1 MSKYV
6 IGLTG
11 GIACGKS
18 NISRSLKAAGVP
30 VIDADEISRGLTAP
44 GGPALPAIRE
54 RFGDAVFDGE
64 ELNRRALSD
73 IVFSDPAA
81 RDALNAIIHPMVLK
95 EIHRQMDETTGPVVM
110 DVPLLYEVGMDAWC
124 DEIWCAYAPQKEQ
137 VRRVRKR
144 GQITYAEALRR
155 IHSQM
160 PVMEKRK
167 RADRVI
173 RTTGTKEES
182 GRAALSLWQEALK
195 RASETGGQNP
205 HE

>member
-18 NISRSLKAAGVP
+18 NLSRALKENGAP
-30 VIDADEISRGLTAP
+30 VIDADEISRALTAK
-44 GGPALPAIRE
+44 GGAALPAIRE
-54 RFGDAVFDGE
+54 RFGDGVFDGD

-73 IVFSDPAA
+73 IVFSDPAQ
-81 RDALNAIIHPMVLK
+81 RDALNAILHPMVLS
-95 EIHRQMDETTGPVVM
+95 EIHHQMDETDGPVVM
-110 DVPLLYEVGMDAWC
+110 DVPLLYEVGMDSWC
-124 DEIWCAYAPQKEQ
+124 QEIWCAYVPQKEQ

-144 GQITYAEALRR
+144 GAITYQEALRR

-167 RADRVI
+167 RADHVI
-173 RTTGTKEES
+173 RTDGTKAES
-182 GRAALSLWQEALK
+182 AEIALKLWQDAMDRLK
-195 RASETGGQNP
+195 SDF
-205 HE
+205 

>member
-30 VIDADEISRGLTAP
+30 VIDADEISRSLTAK
-44 GGPALPAIRE
+44 GGAALPAIRE
-54 RFGDAVFDGE
+54 IWGEAVFDGE

-73 IVFSDPAA
+73 IVFSDPAE
-81 RDALNAIIHPMVLK
+81 RDKLNAIIHPMVLT
-95 EIHRQMDETTGPVVM
+95 EIHRQMDETEGPVVM
-110 DVPLLYEVGMDAWC
+110 DVPLLYEVGMDSWC

-144 GQITYAEALRR
+144 GDITWAEALRR

-160 PVMEKRK
+160 PVMEKRR
-167 RADRVI
+167 RADYVI

-182 GRAALSLWQEALK
+182 GRAAVSLWQNAVK
-195 RASETGGQNP
+195 RAGETGGSKE
-205 HE
+205 HV

>member
-18 NISRSLKAAGVP
+18 NISKALKAAGVP
-30 VIDADEISRGLTAP
+30 VIDADEISRSLTAK

-54 RFGDAVFDGE
+54 KWGEKVFDGE

-81 RDALNAIIHPMVLK
+81 RDALNAIIHPMVLE
-95 EIHRQMDETTGPVVM
+95 EIHRQMDAADGPVVM
-110 DVPLLYEVGMDAWC
+110 DVPLLYEVGMDTWC

-160 PVMEKRK
+160 PVMEKRR
-167 RADRVI
+167 RADHVI

-182 GRAALSLWQEALK
+182 GLAALALWQEALK
-195 RASETGGQNP
+195 RAKKTGGQDE
-205 HE
+205 HV

>member
-30 VIDADEISRGLTAP
+30 VIDADEISRSLTAS

-54 RFGDAVFDGE
+54 KWGEKVFDGE

-73 IVFSDPAA
+73 IVFSDPAE
-81 RDALNAIIHPMVLK
+81 REQLNAIIHPMVLS
-95 EIHRQMDETTGPVVM
+95 EIHRRMDETDGPVVM
-110 DVPLLYEVGMDAWC
+110 DVPLLYEVGMDSWC

-144 GQITYAEALRR
+144 GRITYAEALRR
-155 IHSQM
+155 IHSQL
-160 PVMEKRK
+160 PVMEKRR
-167 RADRVI
+167 RADHMI

-182 GRAALSLWQEALK
+182 GRAALSLWQDAVK
-195 RASETGGQNP
+195 RASETGGNKR

>member
-30 VIDADEISRGLTAP
+30 VIDADEISRNLTAS

-54 RFGDAVFDGE
+54 KWGEKVFDGE

-81 RDALNAIIHPMVLK
+81 RDALNAILHPMVLS
-95 EIHRQMDETTGPVVM
+95 EIRRQLDANDGPVLM
-110 DVPLLYEVGMDAWC
+110 DVPLLYEVGMDSWC
-124 DEIWCAYAPQKEQ
+124 QEIWCAYVPQKEQ
-137 VRRVRKR
+137 MKR
-144 GQITYAEALRR
+144 LVKRDGITGREALRR
-155 IHSQM
+155 IRAQM
-160 PVMEKRK
+160 PTREKAR
-167 RADRVI
+167 RADHVI
-173 RTTGTKEES
+173 RTDGSKENS
-182 GRAALSLWQEALK
+182 ASIVLSLWEQA
-195 RASETGGQNP
+195 ASKGET
-205 HE
+205 HS

>member
-30 VIDADEISRGLTAP
+30 VIDADEISRNLTAA

-54 RFGDAVFDGE
+54 KWGEKVFEGE

-81 RDALNAIIHPMVLK
+81 REQLNAIIHPLVLS
-95 EIHRQMDETTGPVVM
+95 EIHRRMDETDGPVVM
-110 DVPLLYEVGMDAWC
+110 DVPLLYEVGIDSWC

-137 VRRVRKR
+137 VRRVRTR

-160 PVMEKRK
+160 PVMEKRR
-167 RADRVI
+167 RADHMI

-182 GRAALSLWQEALK
+182 GRAALSLGQEAVK
-195 RASETGGQNP
+195 RASETGGNKR

>member
-18 NISRSLKAAGVP
+18 NISRALKEAGVP
-30 VIDADEISRGLTAP
+30 VIDADEISRNVTAK
-44 GGPALPAIRE
+44 GGIALPAIRKA
-54 RFGDAVFDGE
+54 FGDQVFDGD

-73 IVFSDPAA
+73 IVFADPQA
-81 RDALNAIIHPMVLK
+81 RETLNGIIHPMVLS
-95 EIHRQMDETTGPVVM
+95 EIHRQMDETDGPVVM
-110 DVPLLYEVGMDAWC
+110 DVPLLFEVGMDSWC
-124 DEIWCAYAPQKEQ
+124 QEIWCAYVPQKEQ

-144 GQITYAEALRR
+144 GKITYAEALRR

-167 RADRVI
+167 RADHVI

-182 GRAALSLWQEALK
+182 GRMALALWQDAAERFNKAKGELD
-195 RASETGGQNP
+195 P
-205 HE
+205 

>member
-18 NISRSLKAAGVP
+18 NISRALKEAGVP
-30 VIDADEISRGLTAP
+30 VIDADEISRNVTAKGGL
-44 GGPALPAIRE
+44 ALPAIRE
-54 RFGDAVFDGE
+54 AFGEQVFDGE

-73 IVFSDPAA
+73 IVFADPQA
-81 RDALNAIIHPMVLK
+81 REALNGIIHPMVLS
-95 EIHRQMDETTGPVVM
+95 EIHRQMDETDGPVVM
-110 DVPLLYEVGMDAWC
+110 DVPLLFEVGMDSWC
-124 DEIWCAYAPQKEQ
+124 QEIWCAYVPQKEQ

-144 GQITYAEALRR
+144 GKITYAEALRR

-167 RADRVI
+167 RADHVI
-173 RTTGTKEES
+173 HTTGTKEES
-182 GRAALSLWQEALK
+182 GKIALALWQNVINRLNEAKGELD
-195 RASETGGQNP
+195 S
-205 HE
+205 

>member
-18 NISRSLKAAGVP
+18 NISRALKEAGVP
-30 VIDADEISRGLTAP
+30 VIDADEISRNVTAK
-44 GGPALPAIRE
+44 GGPALPAIRAIW
-54 RFGDAVFDGE
+54 GDQVFDGE

-73 IVFSDPAA
+73 IVFADPQA
-81 RDALNAIIHPMVLK
+81 REALNGIIHPMVLS
-95 EIHRQMDETTGPVVM
+95 EIHRQMDETDGPVVM
-110 DVPLLYEVGMDAWC
+110 DVPLLFEVGMDSWC
-124 DEIWCAYAPQKEQ
+124 QEIWCAYVPQKEQ

-144 GQITYAEALRR
+144 GKITYAEALRR

-167 RADRVI
+167 RADHVI

-182 GRAALSLWQEALK
+182 GRMALALWQDAAERFNKAKGELD
-195 RASETGGQNP
+195 P
-205 HE
+205 

>member
-18 NISRSLKAAGVP
+18 NLSRALKENGAP
-30 VIDADEISRGLTAP
+30 VIDADEISRALTAK
-44 GGPALPAIRE
+44 GGAALPAIRE
-54 RFGDAVFDGE
+54 RFGDGVFDGD

-73 IVFSDPAA
+73 IVFSDPAQ
-81 RDALNAIIHPMVLK
+81 RDALNAILHPMVLS
-95 EIHRQMDETTGPVVM
+95 EIHRQMDETDGPVVM
-110 DVPLLYEVGMDAWC
+110 DVPLLYEVGMDSWC
-124 DEIWCAYAPQKEQ
+124 QEIWCAYVPQKEQ

-144 GQITYAEALRR
+144 GVITYKEALRR

-167 RADRVI
+167 RADHVI
-173 RTTGTKEES
+173 RTDGTKAES
-182 GRAALSLWQEALK
+182 AEIALKLWQDAMDRLK
-195 RASETGGQNP
+195 SDF
-205 HE
+205 

>member
-30 VIDADEISRGLTAP
+30 VIDADEISRNLTAS

-54 RFGDAVFDGE
+54 KWGEKVFDGE

-81 RDALNAIIHPMVLK
+81 REQLNAIIHPLVLS
-95 EIHRQMDETTGPVVM
+95 EIHRRMDETEGPVVM
-110 DVPLLYEVGMDAWC
+110 DVPLLYEVGMDSWC

-160 PVMEKRK
+160 PVMEKRR
-167 RADRVI
+167 RADHMI
-173 RTTGTKEES
+173 RTTGTKEDS
-182 GRAALSLWQEALK
+182 GRAALSLWQDAVK
-195 RASETGGQNP
+195 RASETGGNKR

>member
-18 NISRSLKAAGVP
+18 NISRALKEAGVP
-30 VIDADEISRGLTAP
+30 VIDADEISRNVTAM

-54 RFGDAVFDGE
+54 KWGDQVFDGD

-73 IVFSDPAA
+73 IVFADPQA
-81 RDALNAIIHPMVLK
+81 REALNAIIHPMVLS
-95 EIHRQMDETTGPVVM
+95 EIHRQMDETDGPVVM
-110 DVPLLYEVGMDAWC
+110 DVPLLFEVGMDSWC
-124 DEIWCAYAPQKEQ
+124 QEIWCAYVPQKEQ

-144 GQITYAEALRR
+144 GKITYAEALRR

-167 RADRVI
+167 RADHVI

-182 GRAALSLWQEALK
+182 GRRALALWQDAVKRINEAK
-195 RASETGGQNP
+195 GDAHP
-205 HE
+205 

>member
-18 NISRSLKAAGVP
+18 NISRSLKEAGVP
-30 VIDADEISRGLTAP
+30 VIDADEISRSLTAA

-54 RFGDAVFDGE
+54 KWGEKVFDGE

-81 RDALNAIIHPMVLK
+81 REALNAIIHPLVLS
-95 EIHRQMDETTGPVVM
+95 EIHRKMDETEGPVVM
-110 DVPLLYEVGMDAWC
+110 DVPLLYEVGMDSWC

-144 GQITYAEALRR
+144 GRITYAEALRR

-160 PVMEKRK
+160 PVMEKRR
-167 RADRVI
+167 RADHMI

-182 GRAALSLWQEALK
+182 GRAALSLWQDAVK
-195 RASETGGQNP
+195 RASEAGGNKR

>member
-1 MSKYV
+1 MSSYV

-11 GIACGKS
+11 GIACGKT
-18 NISRSLKAAGVP
+18 NLTRALQRAGAP
-30 VIDADEISRGLTAP
+30 VIDADEISRSLTAS

-54 RFGDAVFDGE
+54 KWGEKVFDGE

-81 RDALNAIIHPMVLK
+81 REALNAIIHPLVLS
-95 EIHRQMDETTGPVVM
+95 EIHRKMDETEGPVVM
-110 DVPLLYEVGMDAWC
+110 DVPLLYEVGMDSWC

-144 GQITYAEALRR
+144 GRITYAEALRR

-160 PVMEKRK
+160 PVMEKRR
-167 RADRVI
+167 RADHMI

-182 GRAALSLWQEALK
+182 GRAALSLWQDAVK
-195 RASETGGQNP
+195 RASETGGNKR

>member
-18 NISRSLKAAGVP
+18 NLSRALKENGVP
-30 VIDADEISRGLTAP
+30 VIDADEISRALTAK
-44 GGPALPAIRE
+44 GGAALPAIRE
-54 RFGDAVFDGE
+54 RFGDGVFDGD

-73 IVFSDPAA
+73 IVFSDPAQ
-81 RDALNAIIHPMVLK
+81 RDALNAILHPMVLS
-95 EIHRQMDETTGPVVM
+95 EIHHQMDETDGPVVM
-110 DVPLLYEVGMDAWC
+110 DVPLLYEVGMDSWC
-124 DEIWCAYAPQKEQ
+124 QEIWCAYVPQKEQ

-144 GQITYAEALRR
+144 GVITYKEALRR

-167 RADRVI
+167 RADHVI
-173 RTTGTKEES
+173 RTDGTKAES
-182 GRAALSLWQEALK
+182 AEIALKLWQDAMDRLK
-195 RASETGGQNP
+195 SDF
-205 HE
+205 

>member
-18 NISRSLKAAGVP
+18 NISRVLKEAGVP
-30 VIDADEISRGLTAP
+30 VIDADEISRNVTAK
-44 GGPALPAIRE
+44 GGPALPAIRAIW
-54 RFGDAVFDGE
+54 GDQVFDGE

-73 IVFSDPAA
+73 IVFGDSQA
-81 RDALNAIIHPMVLK
+81 REALNGIIHPMVLS
-95 EIHRQMDETTGPVVM
+95 EIHRQMDETDGPVVM
-110 DVPLLYEVGMDAWC
+110 DVPLLFEVGMDSWC
-124 DEIWCAYAPQKEQ
+124 QEIWCAYVPQKEQ

-144 GQITYAEALRR
+144 GKITYAEALRR

-167 RADRVI
+167 RADHVI

-182 GRAALSLWQEALK
+182 GRLALALWQDAAERFNKAKGELD
-195 RASETGGQNP
+195 P
-205 HE
+205 

>member
-18 NISRSLKAAGVP
+18 NLSRTLKEHGVP
-30 VIDADEISRGLTAP
+30 VIDADEISRSLTAK

-54 RFGDAVFDGE
+54 RFGDKVFDGD

-73 IVFSDPAA
+73 IVFSDPAQ
-81 RDALNAIIHPMVLK
+81 REALNGILHPMVLS
-95 EIHRQMDETTGPVVM
+95 EIHRQMDAIDGPVVM
-110 DVPLLYEVGMDAWC
+110 DVPLLYEVGMDSWC
-124 DEIWCAYAPQKEQ
+124 QEIWCAYVPQKEQ

-144 GQITYAEALRR
+144 GAITYREALRR

-160 PVMEKRK
+160 PVLEKKK
-167 RADRVI
+167 RADHTI
-173 RTTGTKEES
+173 RTDGTKEQS
-182 GRAALSLWQEALK
+182 GQIALTLWQNALN
-195 RASETGGQNP
+195 RLQGDAV

>member
-30 VIDADEISRGLTAP
+30 VIDADEISRNLTASE
-44 GGPALPAIRE
+44 GPALPAIRA
-54 RFGDAVFDGE
+54 RFGDQVFDGE
-64 ELNRRALSD
+64 ELNRRTLSD

-81 RDALNAIIHPMVLK
+81 RDDLNAIIHPMVLR
-95 EIHRQMDETTGPVVM
+95 EIHRQMEETDGPVVM

-124 DEIWCAYAPQKEQ
+124 QEIWCAYAPQKEQ

-144 GQITYAEALRR
+144 G
-155 IHSQM
+155 
-160 PVMEKRK
+160 
-167 RADRVI
+167 
-173 RTTGTKEES
+173 
-182 GRAALSLWQEALK
+182 
-195 RASETGGQNP
+195 
-205 HE
+205 

>member
-30 VIDADEISRGLTAP
+30 VIDADEISRNLTAS

-54 RFGDAVFDGE
+54 KWGEKVFDGE

-81 RDALNAIIHPMVLK
+81 REQLNAIIHPLVLS
-95 EIHRQMDETTGPVVM
+95 EIHRRMDETDGPVVM
-110 DVPLLYEVGMDAWC
+110 DVPLLYEVGMDSWC

-160 PVMEKRK
+160 PVMEKCR
-167 RADRVI
+167 RADHMI

-182 GRAALSLWQEALK
+182 GRAALSLWQDAVK
-195 RASETGGQNP
+195 RASETGGNKR

>member
-18 NISRSLKAAGVP
+18 NISKALKAAGVP
-30 VIDADEISRGLTAP
+30 VIDADEISRSLTAP

-54 RFGDAVFDGE
+54 KWGEKVFDGE
-64 ELNRRALSD
+64 GLNRRALSD

-95 EIHRQMDETTGPVVM
+95 EIHRQMDETDGPVVM
-110 DVPLLYEVGMDAWC
+110 DVPLLYEVGMDTWC

-144 GQITYAEALRR
+144 GQITWAEALRR

-160 PVMEKRK
+160 PVMEKRR
-167 RADRVI
+167 RADHVI

-182 GRAALSLWQEALK
+182 GCAALSLWQEALE
-195 RASETGGQNP
+195 RALKTGGQDE
-205 HE
+205 HV

>member
-30 VIDADEISRGLTAP
+30 VIDADEISRNLTAS

-54 RFGDAVFDGE
+54 KWGEKVFDGE

-81 RDALNAIIHPMVLK
+81 REQLNAIIHPLVLS
-95 EIHRQMDETTGPVVM
+95 EIHRRMDETEGPVVM
-110 DVPLLYEVGMDAWC
+110 DVPLLYEVGMDSWC

-144 GQITYAEALRR
+144 GRITYAEALRR

-160 PVMEKRK
+160 PVMEKRR
-167 RADRVI
+167 RADHMI

-182 GRAALSLWQEALK
+182 GRAALSLWQEAVK
-195 RASETGGQNP
+195 RASETGGSKR

>member
-30 VIDADEISRGLTAP
+30 VIDADEISRNLTAP

-54 RFGDAVFDGE
+54 KWGEKVFDGE

-81 RDALNAIIHPMVLK
+81 REALNAIIHPMVLS
-95 EIHRQMDETTGPVVM
+95 EIHRRMDETDGPVVM
-110 DVPLLYEVGMDAWC
+110 DVPLLYEVGMDSWC

-160 PVMEKRK
+160 PVMEKRR
-167 RADRVI
+167 RADHMI

-182 GRAALSLWQEALK
+182 GRAALSLWQDAVK
-195 RASETGGQNP
+195 RAAETGGSKR
-205 HE
+205 HV

>member
-18 NISRSLKAAGVP
+18 NISRSVKESGVP
-30 VIDADEISRGLTAP
+30 VIDADEISRSLTAS

-54 RFGDAVFDGE
+54 KWGEKVFDGE

-81 RDALNAIIHPMVLK
+81 REALNAIIHPLVLS
-95 EIHRQMDETTGPVVM
+95 EIHRKMDETEGPVVI
-110 DVPLLYEVGMDAWC
+110 DVPLLYEVGMDSWC

-144 GQITYAEALRR
+144 GRITYAEALRR

-160 PVMEKRK
+160 PVMEKRR
-167 RADRVI
+167 RADHMI

-182 GRAALSLWQEALK
+182 GRAALSLWQDAVK
-195 RASETGGQNP
+195 RASETGGNKR

>member
-18 NISRSLKAAGVP
+18 NISRALKEAGVP
-30 VIDADEISRGLTAP
+30 VIDADEISRNVTAK
-44 GGPALPAIRE
+44 GGIALPAIRKA
-54 RFGDAVFDGE
+54 FGDQVFDGD

-73 IVFSDPAA
+73 IVFADPQA
-81 RDALNAIIHPMVLK
+81 REALNGIIHPMVLA
-95 EIHRQMDETTGPVVM
+95 EIHRQMEETDGPVVM
-110 DVPLLYEVGMDAWC
+110 DVPLLFEVGMDSWC
-124 DEIWCAYAPQKEQ
+124 QEIWCAYVPQKEQ

-144 GQITYAEALRR
+144 GKITYAEALRR

-167 RADRVI
+167 RADHVI

-182 GRAALSLWQEALK
+182 GRMALALWQDAAERFNKAKGELD
-195 RASETGGQNP
+195 P
-205 HE
+205 

>member
-18 NISRSLKAAGVP
+18 NLSKALKAQGVP
-30 VIDADEISRGLTAP
+30 VIDADEISRSLTAA

-54 RFGDAVFDGE
+54 IWGDRVFEGE

-73 IVFSDPAA
+73 IVFSDPDE
-81 RDALNAIIHPMVLK
+81 REKLNSILHPMVLS
-95 EIHRQMDETTGPVVM
+95 EIHRQMDEQDGPVVM
-110 DVPLLYEVGMDAWC
+110 DVPLLYEVGMDSWC
-124 DEIWCAYAPQKEQ
+124 QEIWCAYVPQKEQ

-144 GQITYAEALRR
+144 GQITYKEALRR

-167 RADRVI
+167 RADYVI
-173 RTTGTKEES
+173 RTEGTKEES
-182 GRAALSLWQEALK
+182 ARAALALWESALK
-195 RASETGGQNP
+195 RAEAQGAR

>member
-30 VIDADEISRGLTAP
+30 VIDADEISRNLTAA

-54 RFGDAVFDGE
+54 KWGEKVFDGE

-81 RDALNAIIHPMVLK
+81 REALNAIIHPLVLS
-95 EIHRQMDETTGPVVM
+95 EIHRKMDETEGPVVM
-110 DVPLLYEVGMDAWC
+110 DVPLLYEVGMDSWC

-160 PVMEKRK
+160 PVMEKRR
-167 RADRVI
+167 RADHMI

-182 GRAALSLWQEALK
+182 GRMALALWRDALARAEAEGVK
-195 RASETGGQNP
+195 A

>member
-30 VIDADEISRGLTAP
+30 VIDADEISRNLTAP

-54 RFGDAVFDGE
+54 KWGEKVFDGE

-81 RDALNAIIHPMVLK
+81 REALNAIIHPMVLS
-95 EIHRQMDETTGPVVM
+95 EIHRRMDETDGPVVM
-110 DVPLLYEVGMDAWC
+110 DVPLLYEVGMDSWC

-144 GQITYAEALRR
+144 GEITYAEALRR

-160 PVMEKRK
+160 PVMEKRR
-167 RADRVI
+167 RADHMI

-182 GRAALSLWQEALK
+182 GRAALSLWQDAVK
-195 RASETGGQNP
+195 RAAETGGSKR
-205 HE
+205 HV

>member
-18 NISRSLKAAGVP
+18 NLSKALKAQGVP
-30 VIDADEISRGLTAP
+30 VIDADEISRSLTAA

-54 RFGDAVFDGE
+54 IWGEKVFEGE

-73 IVFSDPAA
+73 IVFSDPNE
-81 RDALNAIIHPMVLK
+81 REKLNGILHPMVLS
-95 EIHRQMDETTGPVVM
+95 EIHRQMDEQDGPVVM
-110 DVPLLYEVGMDAWC
+110 DVPLLYEVGMDSWC
-124 DEIWCAYAPQKEQ
+124 QEIWCAYVPQKEQ

-144 GQITYAEALRR
+144 GQITYKEALRR

-167 RADRVI
+167 RADYVI
-173 RTTGTKEES
+173 RTEGTKEES
-182 GRAALSLWQEALK
+182 ARAALALWESALK
-195 RASETGGQNP
+195 RAEARGAR

>member
-18 NISRSLKAAGVP
+18 NISRALKEAGVP
-30 VIDADEISRGLTAP
+30 VIDADEISRNVTAK
-44 GGPALPAIRE
+44 GGIALPAIRKA
-54 RFGDAVFDGE
+54 FGDQVFDGE

-73 IVFSDPAA
+73 IVFADPQA
-81 RDALNAIIHPMVLK
+81 REALNGIIHPMVLS
-95 EIHRQMDETTGPVVM
+95 EIHRQMEETDGPVVM
-110 DVPLLYEVGMDAWC
+110 DVPLLFEVGMDSWC
-124 DEIWCAYAPQKEQ
+124 QEIWCAYVPQKEQ

-144 GQITYAEALRR
+144 GKITYAEALRR

-167 RADRVI
+167 RADHVI

-182 GRAALSLWQEALK
+182 GRMALALWQDVINRLNEAK
-195 RASETGGQNP
+195 GEMDS
-205 HE
+205 